1 MKFKPAKCG
10 ARSLQHLSMTWE
22 TCWMHQVSSNIIMGS
37 HCGKPIEQ
45 TKKKS
50 LVSCW
55 TLAWDWLQN
64 CNRFG
69 RTSSQETQFFS
80 FVSCTAFISLF
91 SLSFVSL
98 WSISTYNKRLHIAK
112 ISLLSENLPHRILLP
127 YRQAHMNLNSC
138 TIVIIKAL

>member
-1 MKFKPAKCG
+1 MKVKPAKCG

-50 LVSCW
+50 CIL
-55 TLAWDWLQN
+55 LNPGLRLIAKLQQVWAHI
-64 CNRFG
+64 FTG
-69 RTSSQETQFFS
+69 DSVFS

-98 WSISTYNKRLHIAK
+98 RSISTYYKRLHIAK

-138 TIVIIKAL
+138 KIVIIKAPL